1 MCFPR
6 QHGEEI
12 LRVLGQGR
20 ISLTRV
26 LDLSY
31 NNLGHVF
38 PLLLDNLR
46 FLNKAVLR
54 GSLRRYKLV
63 TSILTSLKMQ
73 GSRLKSLDLSENPF
87 SGRDGWM
94 PPALLAS
101 SVHHLQELRLQRVH
115 FTDGQ
120 VHALFSSLPGTL
132 KVLDLGEVDLA
143 ALPPQM
149 VARLAGVEEVNLS
162 NTSLTKEQVEALL
175 STLPP
180 VKKKTNT
187 TENSDNKEKE
197 SAKSGDS
204 ESATKDRQETIKD
217 SKDTTKDSKD
227 TTKDSKDTTKDSKDT
242 AKDSK
247 DATQDSKGATQDS
260 KGTTKDSKGTTKDS
274 EGKPKDPIIIMRR
287 LSLQGNTLSG
297 MMTMSFQSVLTLTT
311 ARCQTDQTDG
321 TDQLAGV
328 GGCQGDV
335 SHQGAGGGA

>member
-1 MCFPR
+1 M
-6 QHGEEI
+6 
-12 LRVLGQGR
+12 RVLGQGR

-115 FTDGQ
+115 FTDSQ

-132 KVLDLGEVDLA
+132 KVLDLGEVDLSD
-143 ALPPQM
+143 LPPAL
-149 VARLAGVEEVNLS
+149 VARWPGW
-162 NTSLTKEQVEALL
+162 
-175 STLPP
+175 
-180 VKKKTNT
+180 
-187 TENSDNKEKE
+187 
-197 SAKSGDS
+197 
-204 ESATKDRQETIKD
+204 
-217 SKDTTKDSKD
+217 
-227 TTKDSKDTTKDSKDT
+227 
-242 AKDSK
+242 
-247 DATQDSKGATQDS
+247 
-260 KGTTKDSKGTTKDS
+260 
-274 EGKPKDPIIIMRR
+274 RR
-287 LSLQGNTLSG
+287 
-297 MMTMSFQSVLTLTT
+297 
-311 ARCQTDQTDG
+311 
-321 TDQLAGV
+321 
-328 GGCQGDV
+328 
-335 SHQGAGGGA
+335 

>member
-1 MCFPR
+1 M
-6 QHGEEI
+6 
-12 LRVLGQGR
+12 
-20 ISLTRV
+20 

-46 FLNKAVLR
+46 FLNRAALR

-63 TSILTSLKMQ
+63 ASILSSLKMH
-73 GSRLKSLDLSENPF
+73 GSRLKSLDLSENPLT
-87 SGRDGWM
+87 GRDGWL

-101 SVHHLQELRLQRVH
+101 SIHQLEELRLQRVH
-115 FTDGQ
+115 FTDSQ

-132 KVLDLGEVDLA
+132 KVLDLGEVDLG

-227 TTKDSKDTTKDSKDT
+227 TTKDSKDTTKDSKD
-242 AKDSK
+242 
-247 DATQDSKGATQDS
+247 ATQDS
-260 KGTTKDSKGTTKDS
+260 KGTSKDSKGTTKDS

-287 LSLQGNTLSG
+287 LSLQGNALSG
-297 MMTMSFQSVLTLTT
+297 MMMSLPSVLTLTT
-311 ARCQTDQTDG
+311 ARCQTNQTDG
-321 TDQLAGV
+321 PDQLAGV

-335 SHQGAGGGA
+335 SHQGAGGDG

>member
-115 FTDGQ
+115 FTDSQ

-132 KVLDLGEVDLA
+132 KALDLGEVDLSD
-143 ALPPQM
+143 LPPAL
-149 VARLAGVEEVNLS
+149 VAQVAGVEEVNLT

-175 STLPP
+175 ATLPP
-180 VKKKTNT
+180 VKKKTSKT
-187 TENSDNKEKE
+187 
-197 SAKSGDS
+197 GDS
-204 ESATKDRQETIKD
+204 KTTGEDFKNQSKDTEKDSEVTSKEPAAEGSENTKKD
-217 SKDTTKDSKD
+217 SKSP
-227 TTKDSKDTTKDSKDT
+227 
-242 AKDSK
+242 
-247 DATQDSKGATQDS
+247 
-260 KGTTKDSKGTTKDS
+260 TKDS
-274 EGKPKDPIIIMRR
+274 ESKTKDSESKTKDSESKTKDCESKTKDPTIIMRR
-287 LSLQGNTLSG
+287 LSLQGNNLSG
-297 MMTMSFQSVLTLTT
+297 LPLLLLLLLLFCLFEYNSIYVV
-311 ARCQTDQTDG
+311 RCEANQADS
-321 TDQLAGV
+321 TDQLARMG
-328 GGCQGDV
+328 
-335 SHQGAGGGA
+335 

>member
-1 MCFPR
+1 M
-6 QHGEEI
+6 
-12 LRVLGQGR
+12 
-20 ISLTRV
+20 
-26 LDLSY
+26 
-31 NNLGHVF
+31 
-38 PLLLDNLR
+38 
-46 FLNKAVLR
+46 A
-54 GSLRRYKLV
+54 
-63 TSILTSLKMQ
+63 SILSSLKMH
-73 GSRLKSLDLSENPF
+73 GSRLKSLDLSENPLT
-87 SGRDGWM
+87 GRDGWL

-101 SVHHLQELRLQRVH
+101 SIHQLEELRLQRVH
-115 FTDGQ
+115 FTDSQ

-132 KVLDLGEVDLA
+132 KVLDLGEVDLG

-227 TTKDSKDTTKDSKDT
+227 TTKDSKDAT
-242 AKDSK
+242 KDSK

-287 LSLQGNTLSG
+287 LSLQGNALSG
-297 MMTMSFQSVLTLTT
+297 MTMPSVLTLTA
-311 ARCQTDQTDG
+311 ARCETDQTDG
-321 TDQLAGV
+321 ADQLAGV

-335 SHQGAGGGA
+335 SHQGAGGDG

>member
-12 LRVLGQGR
+12 LSVLGHGQGR
-20 ISLTRV
+20 ISSTRV

-31 NNLGHVF
+31 NNLAHVF

-73 GSRLKSLDLSENPF
+73 GSRLKSLDLSENPL

-101 SVHHLQELRLQRVH
+101 SVHRLQELRLQRVH
-115 FTDGQ
+115 FTETQ
-120 VHALFSSLPGTL
+120 LHALISSLPGSTL
-132 KVLDLGEVDLA
+132 KVLDLGEVDLSD
-143 ALPPQM
+143 LPSRM
-149 VARLAGVEEVNLS
+149 VAQVSAVEEVNLT

-180 VKKKTNT
+180 VKKKANT
-187 TENSDNKEKE
+187 AQDFKQAKDTENDSVDKGKE
-197 SAKSGDS
+197 S
-204 ESATKDRQETIKD
+204 
-217 SKDTTKDSKD
+217 
-227 TTKDSKDTTKDSKDT
+227 T

-247 DATQDSKGATQDS
+247 TP
-260 KGTTKDSKGTTKDS
+260 
-274 EGKPKDPIIIMRR
+274 KPQNPKTP
-287 LSLQGNTLSG
+287 
-297 MMTMSFQSVLTLTT
+297 
-311 ARCQTDQTDG
+311 RCG
-321 TDQLAGV
+321 
-328 GGCQGDV
+328 
-335 SHQGAGGGA
+335 